1 MKVTVAQLNPI
12 VGDISGNKDKIVDT
26 LNKVSKDSTDLVI
39 FPELFLTGYPPRDF
53 LERSWFIQNVGKAI
67 DELAE
72 LSKDFPDTG
81 ILTGAPVPTGTNTGR
96 GLYNSAV
103 LIHAGKVIFT
113 HNKSL
118 LPVYDV
124 FDELRYFDPAPQVTT
139 LPFKDEVLG
148 VSICEDAWYEGEE
161 GARQNYTF
169 DPVDSL
175 AKMGATLLV
184 NISAS
189 PFHIGKEELRFRI
202 FSNHAKK
209 HGLPFVFVN
218 QIGGNEELIFDG
230 RSMCFNGKGEL
241 VEIFPAFRESVKTID
256 IKACKPITYTPQD
269 KTESIHDALVL
280 GIRDYMEK
288 SGFEKAIVGLSGGID
303 SAVTICFAK
312 EAVGSQNVMGV
323 SMPGPF
329 SSKGSIDDAKKL
341 AENLGIDFRIIPITD
356 IHSSYLS
363 ALNEQFKG
371 TENDTTEENIQARI
385 RGNILMALSNKF
397 GHLLLSTGNKSELAV
412 GYCTL
417 YGDMS
422 GGLSVIS
429 DVPKTMVYELARFI
443 NRDSEIIPVETIEKP
458 PSAELRPDQKD
469 QDTLPPYD
477 VLDSMLYYYLDKGC
491 SPDEIIKKGF
501 DVDIVEWVV
510 RAVDRNEYKRRQAP
524 PGLKVTT
531 KAFGIGRRMP
541 IAAKYEY

>member
-1 MKVTVAQLNPI
+1 MKVTVAQLNPV

-26 LNKVSKDSTDLVI
+26 LEKVNKDSTDLVI
-39 FPELFLTGYPPRDF
+39 FPELFITGYPPRDF

-67 DELAE
+67 DVLAE

-81 ILTGAPVPTGTNTGR
+81 ILTGTPVPTGTNTGR

-103 LIHAGKVIFT
+103 LIYGGDVIFT

-124 FDELRYFDPAPQVTT
+124 FDELRYFDPAPEVRTV
-139 LPFKDEVLG
+139 PFKDEVLG

-161 GARQNYTF
+161 GSRQNYTF
-169 DPVDSL
+169 DPVESL

-189 PFHIGKEELRFRI
+189 PFHTGKEELRFRI
-202 FSNHAKK
+202 FSRHAKK
-209 HGLPFVFVN
+209 HRLPFVFVN

-230 RSMCFNGKGEL
+230 RSMCFNRKGEL
-241 VEIFPAFRESVKTID
+241 VEIFPPFRECVKTID
-256 IKACKPITYTPQD
+256 INAGNPITYTPQD

-288 SGFEKAIVGLSGGID
+288 SGFEKAVIGLSGGID
-303 SAVTICFAK
+303 SAVTICLAK
-312 EAVGSQNVMGV
+312 EAVGSDNVMGV

-341 AENLGIDFRIIPITD
+341 AENLGIDFRIIPIIN

-363 ALNEQFKG
+363 TLDEQFKG
-371 TENDTTEENIQARI
+371 TETDTTEENIQARI

-443 NRDSEIIPVETIEKP
+443 NRDGEIIPMETIEKP
-458 PSAELRPDQKD
+458 PSAELRPEQKD

-477 VLDSMLYYYLDKGC
+477 VLDKILYYYLDKGC
-491 SPDEIIKKGF
+491 SPDEIIGEGF
-501 DVDIVEWVV
+501 DADTVEWII